1 MYNPIDLSGSNT
13 KPYGLN
19 CFYLSFLGL
28 YLVMFKS
35 NILLLQLIRAVRCVA
50 RGAVDSQAVHLSSG
64 PCTEGSRRGTGK
76 GTAPGFVLTQGEG
89 QAKTE
94 KVSDRCIFIRYWNQL
109 D

>member
-1 MYNPIDLSGSNT
+1 MALT
-13 KPYGLN
+13 V
-19 CFYLSFLGL
+19 FYLSFLGL

-76 GTAPGFVLTQGEG
+76 GTAPGFLLTQGEG

-94 KVSDRCIFIRYWNQL
+94 KVSDGCIFIRYWNQL